1 MTRRS
6 LTQGNLFASLLA
18 FALPLMLANILQ
30 AIYGATDLVVVG
42 QFADSASVSAVATGS
57 QIMQTVTG
65 IISSLSIGVTILVG
79 QFLGAK
85 NSRAAA
91 KSVGTSIVLFSIL
104 ALILTG
110 IMVLSARELV
120 LLMRVPAEAYPQTVS
135 YVLTCSFGIIFI
147 IGYNVVSGILRG
159 MGDSCLPLLFV
170 AIAAFVNIF
179 GDLLLVTVFHMAAT
193 GAAIA
198 TVASQAI
205 SLILSIVILRRG
217 NFPFEL
223 HRSDIS
229 LDPHMAWNFLRLG
242 SPIALQDAMTSVSFL
257 IIMAIIN
264 KRGLIA
270 SAAAGVVDK
279 IVVFAML
286 PPMSFMSTIAA
297 FTAQNIGAKRPER
310 AKKSMYYC
318 MFLSLAFGLAVC
330 VVAQFS
336 GATLTRLFTI
346 DSAVVAAGAS
356 YFKAYSIDCVLVA
369 TFLVRIPLSWLI
381 SKRADVTMYDI
392 GLAAP
397 IASVVQIV
405 LCLIYIKHGTWR
417 NTQVE

>member
-65 IISSLSIGVTILVG
+65 IISSLSIGATIFVG

-159 MGDSCLPLLFV
+159 MGDSYLPLLFV

-205 SLILSIVILRRG
+205 SLILSIVILRRK

-286 PPMSFMSTIAA
+286 PPMSFMSTITA

-310 AKKSMYYC
+310 AKKSWND
-318 MFLSLAFGLAVC
+318 VC
-330 VVAQFS
+330 
-336 GATLTRLFTI
+336 RTI
-346 DSAVVAAGAS
+346 L
-356 YFKAYSIDCVLVA
+356 Y
-369 TFLVRIPLSWLI
+369 T
-381 SKRADVTMYDI
+381 
-392 GLAAP
+392 
-397 IASVVQIV
+397 
-405 LCLIYIKHGTWR
+405 
-417 NTQVE
+417 